1 MLDLAFFLL
10 KVLKNKV
17 QRAYTRKRVNAKKII
32 NIKIK
37 LEIKHK
43 IQYNDQYI
51 MPQNGNFN
59 FHYAWSQESKM
70 AKGSYK
76 AEDIKMQDK
85 SYQQKLAKGM
95 AKGIDSYYGYK

>member
-43 IQYNDQYI
+43 I
-51 MPQNGNFN
+51 
-59 FHYAWSQESKM
+59 
-70 AKGSYK
+70 
-76 AEDIKMQDK
+76 
-85 SYQQKLAKGM
+85 
-95 AKGIDSYYGYK
+95 